1 MKNEFNDVNNNSNKY
16 SFVKPEL
23 SVEDLTK
30 ALYAAN
36 LKLSETN
43 EKLKKSEQMRSE
55 LISNLSHDFR
65 SPITT
70 LRSYVEYLLSF
81 DILDEQEVFTVLN
94 QMNTKIL
101 TLDYMMNEFF
111 LFTSLEYS
119 EKAFHFETVIAKK
132 YLEDFFITCKSDK
145 KYIERKLL
153 FVLPNDLLSDFPYQI
168 SIDVSML
175 SILLDNLYTNALKF
189 SKANDTIT
197 LSAIYQDNNII
208 ISVSDTGIGIEKNH
222 LNKIFD
228 RTYMVSDSRT
238 PSKNVGCGLG
248 LSISKKIAETHGG
261 KIWCDS
267 TIDVGSTFYISIPT
281 FPNMY

>member
-1 MKNEFNDVNNNSNKY
+1 MKNDFNYVNNNFEKA

-23 SVEDLTK
+23 TVEDLTK
-30 ALYAAN
+30 ALYAVD
-36 LKLSETN
+36 LKLSKTN
-43 EKLKKSEQMRSE
+43 EKLNKSEQLRSE

-81 DILDEQEVFTVLN
+81 DKLDEKEVFTILN

-119 EKAFHFETVIAKK
+119 ERSYHYETVNAKS

-145 KYIERKLL
+145 KYIDRNL
-153 FVLPNDLLSDFPYQI
+153 VLDLLNDFSYII
-168 SIDVSML
+168 SIDKIMF

-189 SKANDTIT
+189 SKTSDTIT
-197 LSAIYQDNNII
+197 LSATYRDDNMI
-208 ISVSDTGIGIEKNH
+208 ISVSDTGMGIEKQH
-222 LNKIFD
+222 LDKIFD

-238 PSKNVGCGLG
+238 PSKDIGCGLG
-248 LSISKKIAETHGG
+248 LSISKKIAETHKG
-261 KIWCDS
+261 KIWCES
-267 TIDVGSTFYISIPT
+267 TIHKGSTFFISIPI
-281 FPNMY
+281 FSKIY